1 MGRSRNQPT
10 KAHFCVP
17 LSTHNGWFQIAI
29 AMSPETPLHHRTI
42 TNGLPSDHIPKRSTM
57 EPNVLNIVLGTLLVK
72 PWYPSFYPEE
82 LVGRTADR
90 LYVCQW
96 CFKYSKEL
104 MPFLGHVVRQSR
116 SNNCSIS
123 CWSVRARKPA
133 LSKTPHHPGRL
144 YTPKTAIQST
154 KSMVKSTKYPILNP
168 RPSVLRA

>member
-1 MGRSRNQPT
+1 
-10 KAHFCVP
+10 
-17 LSTHNGWFQIAI
+17 
-29 AMSPETPLHHRTI
+29 MSPETPLHHRAV

-116 SNNCSIS
+116 FEQLFNLMLIS
-123 CWSVRARKPA
+123 S
-133 LSKTPHHPGRL
+133 SKKACPLKDAPPPG
-144 YTPKTAIQST
+144 TAIYT
-154 KSMVKSTKYPILNP
+154 KDGYSIHEIDGEEHKVPYPKSLTFRTQGLSSLI
-168 RPSVLRA
+168 